1 MQQQQ
6 LAREKAAWE
15 MMLSMGSRQVGQMR
29 ISHTVQS
36 LRKRMKSQPQ
46 GSLPV
51 ENFSVLHA
59 LLVKSTWLTI
69 HRFAVALHT

>member
-46 GSLPV
+46 GSLRV
-51 ENFSVLHA
+51 ENFRVLHA
-59 LLVKSTWLTI
+59 LLVKPTWLTI